1 MAESRD
7 TPKSD
12 DKATAPV
19 TPVQRPSKESDT
31 ALERAVDFDDDHLP
45 RDTAPLERADL
56 DALRALVDVEAE
68 EPLGGPTDEFEVDAL
83 PIDDDDEDPSDDTL
97 NDTVA
102 SEVVADEDTDDSDD
116 GDEDE
121 DD

>member
-7 TPKSD
+7 TPKSE

-68 EPLGGPTDEFEVDAL
+68 EPLGGPTDEFEVGEL
-83 PIDDDDEDPSDDTL
+83 PLDDDDDEDPSDDTL

-102 SEVVADEDTDDSDD
+102 SEVVPDEDTDDSDD
-116 GDEDE
+116 GDED
-121 DD
+121 D